1 MDIVIETDPQ
11 FRRGHRQ
18 GHKGVPSRGAL
29 ASAQPKAHI
38 PLAGSVANFAQEVL
52 KGQPPPSVR
61 GLSSQGV
68 EQFGRSETLVSCLD
82 QPLPFLNH
90 VHEFDTN

>member
-1 MDIVIETDPQ
+1 MNLSIVPLQCFSLNPILCGPSL
-11 FRRGHRQ
+11 GS
-18 GHKGVPSRGAL
+18 VP
-29 ASAQPKAHI
+29 
-38 PLAGSVANFAQEVL
+38 AGSVANFAQEVL
-52 KGQPPPSVR
+52 KGQLPPSVR

-68 EQFGRSETLVSCLD
+68 EQFGRSGTLVSRLD